1 MQWVCMGFAERNGG
15 YGTLCTS
22 PGPVC
27 GRGKAW
33 ALGRIQAPFQAPGV
47 GCGPLCPFSQLGLP
61 CCLWVAP
68 SPLSSRASPLQQGL
82 GHPALT
88 SCGIRGHQPPAAPAG
103 HRGPFPPARGAL
115 LTSRSRVC
123 WQGHIQKEAAIWSP
137 GRSTVAP
144 SPHRWGPSP
153 GSVPPSG
160 SRGSRAR
167 PPAPPTAR
175 ASRPGRQ
182 VGCPGD
188 WVPRAPRARETESW
202 RPKEQLGACRPDQ
215 SRGLRNEAGA
225 PRTPCSC
232 PSAASPTTA

>member
-1 MQWVCMGFAERNGG
+1 MYQPWTCGWERKGLG
-15 YGTLCTS
+15 
-22 PGPVC
+22 PG
-27 GRGKAW
+27 
-33 ALGRIQAPFQAPGV
+33 QDT
-47 GCGPLCPFSQLGLP
+47 GPLPGTWCGLWPPLPLFPAGSALLPLGGPESPEQQSLSSP
-61 CCLWVAP
+61 AGPWPP
-68 SPLSSRASPLQQGL
+68 SPHQLR
-82 GHPALT
+82 H
-88 SCGIRGHQPPAAPAG
+88 RGHQPPAAPAG

-123 WQGHIQKEAAIWSP
+123 WQGHIQKEAAVWSP

-153 GSVPPSG
+153 GSVPTSG
-160 SRGSRAR
+160 SRGSRAG
-167 PPAPPTAR
+167 PPAPLTAR

-225 PRTPCSC
+225 PRTPCNC
-232 PSAASPTTA
+232 PSTASPTTA